1 MEAKEDSLS
10 INRKMKDITTAVSNT
25 SSNCLRS
32 VEQNVI
38 VARVTHGAQKHKS
51 FIDRYKFISEQFD
64 AYEEVILRKYNI
76 KK

>member
-1 MEAKEDSLS
+1 MEDSLS
-10 INRKMKDITTAVSNT
+10 INKKMKDITTAVSNIC
-25 SSNCLRS
+25 SKNLRS

-38 VARVTHGAQKHKS
+38 VARVTHGAQRYKS
-51 FIDRYKFISEQFD
+51 FISRYKFISEQFD

>member
-1 MEAKEDSLS
+1 MEDSLS
-10 INRKMKDITTAVSNT
+10 INKKVNDITTGVSNIC
-25 SSNCLRS
+25 SKDLRS

-38 VARVTHGAQKHKS
+38 VAKVTHSTSKYKTYLE
-51 FIDRYKFISEQFD
+51 RYKFISEQFD